1 MTFFQSMQQTLSSYH
16 VTTEKHGSL
25 PVHEVMELQSKTSRF
40 LSLHC
45 IIFIKSNI
53 SVANITALNCSPVC
67 KHNNESEYTK

>member
-40 LSLHC
+40 EVCTVLYLS
-45 IIFIKSNI
+45 NQI
-53 SVANITALNCSPVC
+53 SQWQISQ
-67 KHNNESEYTK
+67 H

>member
-40 LSLHC
+40 
-45 IIFIKSNI
+45 
-53 SVANITALNCSPVC
+53 
-67 KHNNESEYTK
+67 